1 MVKRVR
7 IKRVLLIAAL
17 ICLGTQALFA
27 EVLRP
32 FQILFPGNIS
42 GNLIKFNEDQKAEG
56 TEAFKLP
63 YVVNAFFK
71 QKDKDS
77 LVFAI
82 GNDSDMFKSFSY
94 LNKGKAE
101 RELIKKC
108 YPMAGALSP
117 NDLEVYNEGYL
128 DYDIKKRVFTNVEA
142 PDNNEIFQ
150 RYFVTTQNNS
160 NIYFFNF
167 ITPDYCSKLALE
179 RWSQIRVDN
188 PARALRKINPE
199 LTSKDFTISVVYGDL
214 TTVNELTYEL
224 KRLNGIHFIINV
236 PINGESP
243 LFPTTHLQ
251 DGNNNVF
258 RFSVEPGY
266 KALPILNIIPKNVG
280 YPRTTLRMI
289 PFKKYSE
296 KAIKNDFKEIWN
308 QVRQEFHKPLKVIPI
323 TNRPSTSANRISLQ
337 AHAEMLKYATNT
349 EIAFIKM
356 PEQISFRESVL
367 TVGDVIT
374 RFPNDRIIRFRA
386 TETQIKNAFSS
397 MIEDSSIKDFG
408 FAGCQF
414 LALGKHFWEFSINRK
429 SIDKN
434 RLYTVC
440 TTELT
445 AKEFAVQKLLK
456 SCIIEKYDGLTLWT
470 VWKNNLQSFPADEE
484 KLFE

>member
-1 MVKRVR
+1 MVKAY
-7 IKRVLLIAAL
+7 IKQLLLITAL
-17 ICLGTQALFA
+17 ICLGVQPLSA
-27 EVLRP
+27 EVLRS
-32 FQILFPGNIS
+32 FQILLPGNIC
-42 GNLIKFNEDQKAEG
+42 GNLITFNENQKAEG

-63 YVVNAFFK
+63 YVVNAFLK

-77 LVFAI
+77 LIFAI

-101 RELIKKC
+101 REIIKKC
-108 YPMAGALSP
+108 HPMAGALSP
-117 NDLEVYNEGYL
+117 NDLEVYNESYL
-128 DYDIKKRVFTNVEA
+128 DYDIKNRVFTNVEA
-142 PDNNEIFQ
+142 PDNTEIFQ
-150 RYFVTTQNNS
+150 RCYLTKQNNS

-167 ITPDYCSKLALE
+167 ITPEYCEKLALN

-188 PARALRKINPE
+188 PARALRKINPD
-199 LTSKDFTISVVYGDL
+199 LTAKDFTISVVYGDL
-214 TTVNELTYEL
+214 ATINELTDEF
-224 KRLNGIHFIINV
+224 KRLKGIHFIINV
-236 PINGESP
+236 PINGEAP

-266 KALPILNIIPKNVG
+266 KSLPILNIIPKNVG
-280 YPRTTLRMI
+280 FPRTTLRMI

-296 KAIKNDFKEIWN
+296 KAIKSDFKEIWN
-308 QVRQEFHKPLKVIPI
+308 QVRQEFHKPLKVVPI

-356 PEQISFRESVL
+356 PDQISFRESVI

-374 RFPNDRIIRFRA
+374 RFPNERIIRFRA
-386 TETQIKNAFSS
+386 TETQIRNMFSS
-397 MIEDSSIKDFG
+397 MIEDSSIRDFG

-414 LALGKHFWEFSINRK
+414 LALGSHFWEFSINRN

-434 RLYTVC
+434 RLYTVS

-456 SCIIEKYDGLTLWT
+456 SCIIEKYNGLTLWT

>member
-1 MVKRVR
+1 MKTKFN
-7 IKRVLLIAAL
+7 ITLYLTAVLLL
-17 ICLGTQALFA
+17 LSYSNSFA

-32 FQILFPGNIS
+32 FQILLPGNTC
-42 GNLIKFNEDQKAEG
+42 GNLITFNEDQKAEG
-56 TEAFKLP
+56 SEAFKLP
-63 YVVNAFFK
+63 YIVNDFFK

-77 LVFAI
+77 LIFAI
-82 GNDSDMFKSFSY
+82 GNDSDMFKAFSY

-108 YPMAGALSP
+108 HPMASALSP
-117 NDLEVYNEGYL
+117 NDLEVCNEGYL
-128 DYDIKKRVFTNVEA
+128 DYDIKNRVFTNVEA

-150 RYFVTTQNNS
+150 RYFVTTINNS
-160 NIYFFNF
+160 NVYFFNF
-167 ITPDYCSKLALE
+167 ITAENCEKLALE
-179 RWSQIRVDN
+179 KWSQIRVDN
-188 PARALRKINPE
+188 PARALRKINPD
-199 LTSKDFTISVVYGDL
+199 LTAKDFTISIVYGDL
-214 TTVNELTYEL
+214 ASVNELTDEL
-224 KRLNGIHFIINV
+224 KRLKGIHFIVNV

-243 LFPTTHLQ
+243 LFPVTHLQ

-296 KAIKNDFKEIWN
+296 KAIKNDFKDVWN
-308 QVRQEFHKPLKVIPI
+308 QVRQEFHKLLKVIPI

-356 PEQISFRESVL
+356 PDQISFKESVI

-374 RFPNDRIIRFRA
+374 RFPNERIIRFRA
-386 TETQIKNAFSS
+386 TENQIRNMFSS
-397 MIEDSSIKDFG
+397 MLEDSSIKDFG

-414 LALGKHFWEFSINRK
+414 LALGKHFWEFSINRN

-434 RLYTVC
+434 RLYTIS